1 MRGFVIS
8 TIESN
13 IMRVA
18 VHVACAGRM
27 RKAQDCNIF
36 TVNPERKRP
45 FEVSG
50 RRCEDNV
57 K

>member
-1 MRGFVIS
+1 MRAFVIFTPLQIIR

-18 VHVACAGRM
+18 GHVACAGRM

-36 TVNPERKRP
+36 AVNPERKMTI
-45 FEVSG
+45 
-50 RRCEDNV
+50 
-57 K
+57 